1 MPADDHAPDAGGEVF
16 RTLPQIVAEQLR
28 GRILL
33 GDFPPGANI
42 PERETSAELGVSRT
56 PLREALRILA
66 SEGLVVIRPARSPVV
81 AAPSMQELLDL
92 FAVMRVLEGLAGELV
107 CLHANGD
114 RVAGIA
120 ARHDAMRALSAK
132 HDPVAFFNADMAFHQ
147 SIVDAAHNPTL
158 AKTHREYNSRL
169 WRARFMTARVMTD
182 RDRIIREHAEILA
195 ALKARDTAWATAML
209 NAHLRSANGKIEKLY
224 KDNARTPSSRQ

>member
-1 MPADDHAPDAGGEVF
+1 MPADDRAPGGEGDGF
-16 RTLPQIVAEQLR
+16 RTLPEIVAEQLR
-28 GRILL
+28 ARILL

-81 AAPSMQELLDL
+81 ANPSMQEILDL

-107 CLHANGD
+107 CLHAED
-114 RVAGIA
+114 EHFAEIA
-120 ARHDAMRALSAK
+120 ARHAVLRALSAQEE
-132 HDPVAFFNADMAFHQ
+132 PVTFFNADMAFHQ
-147 SIVDAAHNPTL
+147 AIVDAASNPAL

-169 WRARFMTARVMTD
+169 WRARFLTARVMTE
-182 RDRIIREHAEILA
+182 RDRIIREHGEILA
-195 ALKARDTAWATAML
+195 ALQARDTAWATAML
-209 NAHLRSANGKIEKLY
+209 NAHLRSANRKIEELY
-224 KDNARTPSSRQ
+224 AEKAALF